1 MHKSI
6 AEDPLAVVIALIHP
20 QASGCLQP
28 QPEPQRPDGK
38 FQRRANQLVERSKL
52 VPKSIE

>member
-6 AEDPLAVVIALIHP
+6 AEDPLAVVIALVHP

-28 QPEPQRPDGK
+28 QPEPQCPDGK
-38 FQRRANQLVERSKL
+38 FQLIANQFVERS
-52 VPKSIE
+52 E